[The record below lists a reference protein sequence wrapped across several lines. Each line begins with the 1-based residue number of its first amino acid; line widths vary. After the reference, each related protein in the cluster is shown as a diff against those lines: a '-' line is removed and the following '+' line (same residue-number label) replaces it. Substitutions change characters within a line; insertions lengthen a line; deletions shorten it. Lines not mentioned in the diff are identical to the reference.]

1 MSKLQYFNYPGWGET
16 ARELHNLSQVV
27 RIGNELRIS
36 GQGRRSVQHFSSRSI
51 ILIMY
56 LQAAGAKT

>member
-1 MSKLQYFNYPGWGET
+1 MSKLQYFNYPGWGKQ

-36 GQGRRSVQHFSSRSI
+36 GQGGRRQSLCATTDRRTLTVLARR
-51 ILIMY
+51 L
-56 LQAAGAKT
+56 GR